1 MTHGASH
8 GTEGE
13 RDGRRSVRV
22 LTVTV
27 SDTRTETNDEGGA
40 RLRQLFTDAGFTL
53 VPHRIT
59 NDDPERLRAI
69 LEDVSANDLADA
81 VITTGGTGI
90 APRDLVIE
98 ALEPLLDKRLDGF
111 GEAFRNL
118 SFQEIGA
125 RAILSRAVAGVF
137 RGRFVAALP
146 GSPRAVAL
154 AVTALLVPT
163 LEHAVA
169 LLRGN
174 TRHGART

>member
-8 GTEGE
+8 ETDVGRE
-13 RDGRRSVRV
+13 RRRSVRV
-22 LTVTV
+22 LTVTI
-27 SDTRTETNDEGGA
+27 SDTRTASNDEGGA
-40 RLRQLFTDAGFTL
+40 RLCQLLAEAGFSL

-59 NDDPERLRAI
+59 SDDPERLRAI
-69 LEDVSANDLADA
+69 LEEVHANDLADA

-98 ALEPLLDKRLDGF
+98 AIEPLLEKRLDGF
-111 GEAFRNL
+111 GEVFRSL
-118 SFQEIGA
+118 SFQEVGA
-125 RAILSRAVAGVF
+125 RAILSRAIAGVF

-163 LEHAVA
+163 LDHAVG
-169 LLRGN
+169 LLRGD
-174 TRHGART
+174 TRHGAAG